1 MVPSNSYLDIAPIWF
16 GRSISIERLKQMK
29 VSQFASQIIESRP
42 YKYQTKQTYYKD
54 LKRLGIW
61 DLEIDEIDSVMIRNR
76 VETIPTLSTRKRLYI
91 TARTIFKEIGKCQDL
106 PQIQVQG
113 KIYDL
118 PTQEQLEWIIDKSKY
133 RLQLLLCMYAGLRVG
148 EACAI
153 TPKKLQKDYLMIDQ
167 AYSQDGLHLG
177 SPKSYGTVRIPTWL
191 AEEIRNMK
199 EVNYWK
205 IGVPTTR
212 VTHSCF
218 KLSKNREWREMT
230 NGKKFNPHMLRHWY
244 ATDMIRRGISPEIV
258 RRQMRHANVN
268 VTLQIYTQIRDDEL
282 SNSLPIRPSRLA
294 RSGNLTNLILFP
306 AAR

>member
-1 MVPSNSYLDIAPIWF
+1 ML
-16 GRSISIERLKQMK
+16 
-29 VSQFASQIIESRP
+29 VSQFATQIIESRP

-61 DLEIDEIDSVMIRNR
+61 DLEVSDITSVLIRNR
-76 VETIPTLSTRKRLYI
+76 VEVIPTLSTRKRLYI

-106 PQIQVQG
+106 PQLQVQG

-118 PTQEQLEWIIDKSKY
+118 PTQEQLEWIIAKSKY
-133 RLQLLLCMYAGLRVG
+133 RFQLLLCMYAGLRVG

-153 TPKKLQKDYLMIDQ
+153 TPAKLQGDYLMIDQ

-177 SPKSYGTVRIPTWL
+177 SPKTYGRVRIPAWL
-191 AEEIRNMK
+191 VEEVKNMS
-199 EVNYWK
+199 VDQYWIYGK
-205 IGVPTTR
+205 PTSR

-218 KLSKNREWREMT
+218 KLSRGKEWRELT

-268 VTLQIYTQIRDDEL
+268 VTLQIYTQVKDDEVIQ
-282 SNSLPIRPSRLA
+282 SLPTRPLLKEEIGMEAKVIRLPLA
-294 RSGNLTNLILFP
+294 R
-306 AAR
+306 

>member
-1 MVPSNSYLDIAPIWF
+1 ML
-16 GRSISIERLKQMK
+16 

-61 DLEIDEIDSVMIRNR
+61 DLDLSEINSVLIRNR
-76 VETIPTLSTRKRLYI
+76 VEVIPTLSTRKRLYI
-91 TARTIFKEIGKCQDL
+91 TARTIFKELGKCQDL
-106 PQIQVQG
+106 PQLQVQG

-133 RLQLLLCMYAGLRVG
+133 RFQLMLCMYAGLRVG

-153 TPKKLQKDYLMIDQ
+153 TPNKLQGEYLMIDQ

-177 SPKSYGTVRIPTWL
+177 SPKTYGRVRIPTWL
-191 AEEIRNMK
+191 AEDVRSMTPDQFWIYGK
-199 EVNYWK
+199 
-205 IGVPTTR
+205 PTSR

-218 KLSKNREWREMT
+218 KLSRGKEWKQLT

-244 ATDMIRRGISPEIV
+244 ATDMIRRGISPEVV

-268 VTLQIYTQIRDDEL
+268 VTLQIYTQVKDDEIIH
-282 SNSLPIRPSRLA
+282 SLPKRPSSISAENNIARVIKLPLA
-294 RSGNLTNLILFP
+294 N
-306 AAR
+306 

>member
-1 MVPSNSYLDIAPIWF
+1 ML
-16 GRSISIERLKQMK
+16 
-29 VSQFASQIIESRP
+29 VSQFATQIIESRP

-61 DLEIDEIDSVMIRNR
+61 DLEVSDITSVLIRNR
-76 VETIPTLSTRKRLYI
+76 VEVIPTLSTRKRLYI

-106 PQIQVQG
+106 PQLQVQG

-118 PTQEQLEWIIDKSKY
+118 PTQEQLEWIIEKSKY
-133 RLQLLLCMYAGLRVG
+133 RFQLLLCMYAGLRVG

-153 TPKKLQKDYLMIDQ
+153 TPAKLQGDYLMIDQ

-177 SPKSYGTVRIPTWL
+177 SPKTYGRVRIPAWL
-191 AEEIRNMK
+191 VEEVKNMS
-199 EVNYWK
+199 VDQYWIYGK
-205 IGVPTTR
+205 PTSR

-218 KLSKNREWREMT
+218 KLSRGKEWRELT

-268 VTLQIYTQIRDDEL
+268 VTLQIYTQVKDDEIIQ
-282 SNSLPIRPSRLA
+282 SLPTRPLLKEEIGMEAKVIRLPLA
-294 RSGNLTNLILFP
+294 R
-306 AAR
+306 

>member
-1 MVPSNSYLDIAPIWF
+1 
-16 GRSISIERLKQMK
+16 MK
-29 VSQFASQIIESRP
+29 VSQFATQIIESRP

-61 DLEIDEIDSVMIRNR
+61 DLEVSDINSVLIRNR
-76 VETIPTLSTRKRLYI
+76 VEVIPTLSTRKRLYI
-91 TARTIFKEIGKCQDL
+91 TARTIFKELGKCQDL
-106 PQIQVQG
+106 PQLQVQG

-133 RLQLLLCMYAGLRVG
+133 RFQLLLCMYAGLRVG

-153 TPKKLQKDYLMIDQ
+153 TPSKLQGEYLMIDQ

-177 SPKSYGTVRIPTWL
+177 SPKTYGRVRIPSWL
-191 AEEIRNMK
+191 AERVRNMSP
-199 EVNYWK
+199 EQLWIY
-205 IGVPTTR
+205 GRPTQR

-218 KLSKNREWREMT
+218 KLSRGKEWREMT

-244 ATDMIRRGISPEIV
+244 ATDMIRRGISPEVV

-268 VTLQIYTQIRDDEL
+268 VTLQIYTQVKDDEIVL
-282 SNSLPIRPSRLA
+282 SLPTRSMLKNQIEAAAKVIKLPLA
-294 RSGNLTNLILFP
+294 R
-306 AAR
+306 

>member
-1 MVPSNSYLDIAPIWF
+1 
-16 GRSISIERLKQMK
+16 MK
-29 VSQFASQIIESRP
+29 VSQFATQIIESRP

-61 DLEIDEIDSVMIRNR
+61 DLDVSDINSVLIRNR
-76 VETIPTLSTRKRLYI
+76 VEVIPTLSTRKRLYI
-91 TARTIFKEIGKCQDL
+91 TARTIFKELGKCQDL
-106 PQIQVQG
+106 PQLQVQG

-133 RLQLLLCMYAGLRVG
+133 RFQLILCMYAGLRVG

-153 TPKKLQKDYLMIDQ
+153 TPNKLQGEYLLIDQ

-177 SPKSYGTVRIPTWL
+177 SPKTYGRVRIPTWL
-191 AEEIRNMK
+191 AQEVKNMTV
-199 EVNYWK
+199 EQHWRF
-205 IGVPTTR
+205 GTPTSR

-218 KLSKNREWREMT
+218 KLSRGKEWREMS
-230 NGKKFNPHMLRHWY
+230 NGKRFNPHMLRHWY

-268 VTLQIYTQIRDDEL
+268 VTLQIYTQVKDEEIVQSL
-282 SNSLPIRPSRLA
+282 PTRLENRSNSNTYAKVIRLPLA
-294 RSGNLTNLILFP
+294 N
-306 AAR
+306 